1 MEGTPAY
8 GVRFAQLF
16 FFLEREELNDLTGKP
31 FKIFYSK

>member
-8 GVRFAQLF
+8 GVRFAQF